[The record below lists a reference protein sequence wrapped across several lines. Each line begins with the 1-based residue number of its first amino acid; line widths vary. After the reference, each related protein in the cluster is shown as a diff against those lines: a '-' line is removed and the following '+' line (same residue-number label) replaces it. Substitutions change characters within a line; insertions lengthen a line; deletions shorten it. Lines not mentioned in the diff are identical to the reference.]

1 MTEARMQQT
10 PEYKAGTFCWME
22 LTTSDGEAAKKF
34 YTELFGWTFED
45 RPIGPGMVYT
55 MLKLDGKDT
64 GALYEDKQK
73 LAQGI
78 PPHWLAYFA
87 VEDCDAKVHKA
98 TELGASV
105 MKPAEDI
112 PGVGRFAILNDPQG
126 AVFAIIKTEP
136 HQ

>member
-34 YTELFGWTFED
+34 YTGLFGWTFED

-78 PPHWLAYFA
+78 PHTGWHMHRWQMLTRVRRRRRNWAERSWL
-87 VEDCDAKVHKA
+87 VRL
-98 TELGASV
+98 T
-105 MKPAEDI
+105 
-112 PGVGRFAILNDPQG
+112 
-126 AVFAIIKTEP
+126 
-136 HQ
+136 